1 MKGNQLA
8 TLQSS
13 AKIDRRFAARH
24 PARKVWLRPAT
35 PAERKLFQAQSG
47 ESVPDGLSLCLVIV
61 RRDPDF
67 LCVPFAST
75 TPDVA
80 SATEAGAATVAAA
93 ALQAYHEGTIAM
105 ICPRESVK
113 C

>member
-1 MKGNQLA
+1 MA

-35 PAERKLFQAQSG
+35 PAERKLFRTYSG
-47 ESVPDGLSLCLVIV
+47 ECVPDGLTLCLVV
-61 RRDPDF
+61 LRRDPDF
-67 LCVPFAST
+67 MCIPFAST

-93 ALQAYHEGTIAM
+93 ALLAHHNGAIATIH
-105 ICPRESVK
+105 PRASA
-113 C
+113 